1 MGHNESSAKRKVHS
15 TNCPGKEIEE
25 ISYTKNFTVH
35 VRALEQKQANSHN
48 RSRRQEIVKL
58 GTEIN

>member
-1 MGHNESSAKRKVHS
+1 
-15 TNCPGKEIEE
+15 
-25 ISYTKNFTVH
+25 